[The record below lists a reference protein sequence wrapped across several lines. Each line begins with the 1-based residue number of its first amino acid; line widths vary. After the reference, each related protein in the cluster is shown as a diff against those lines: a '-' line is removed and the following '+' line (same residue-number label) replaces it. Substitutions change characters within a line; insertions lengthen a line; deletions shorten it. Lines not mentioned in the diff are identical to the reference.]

1 MTTEFDEAAWMNEH
15 TRITL
20 EELAALSGLNDSLL
34 RELVDYGVL
43 APLNPEEARWHF
55 SAHCVVTVRTAGRL
69 HSDFDLEPNALALTL
84 SLLDRI
90 RGLEEQLRGLRAQFP
105 RRIA

>member
-1 MTTEFDEAAWMNEH
+1 MSTEFDEAAWMNEH

-55 SAHCVVTVRTAGRL
+55 SAHCEVTVRTAGRL